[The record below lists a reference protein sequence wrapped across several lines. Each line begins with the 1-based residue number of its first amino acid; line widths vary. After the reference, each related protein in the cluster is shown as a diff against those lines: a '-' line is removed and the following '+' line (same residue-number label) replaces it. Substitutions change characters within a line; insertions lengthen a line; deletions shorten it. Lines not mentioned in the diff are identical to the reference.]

1 VDTVENLASRTN
13 LKKYELIDMLDFT
26 ESKYYD
32 WKRRYGQE
40 NKDNGNV
47 PKSHWILPEERERII
62 DYCEDRITKKG
73 YRKLAYEMLDKGIV
87 AVSASTVYNVLKE
100 EDMIIKDKESKVS
113 HRKKGEG
120 YNQPESPHEQWHTD
134 ISYIKVDGQNY
145 FLISV
150 LDGYSRY
157 ILSHDLR
164 VSMGTKDVEN
174 VVQKAVEKFEPDD
187 VQLISDNGTQYVS
200 NQFRT
205 YVNEISDTEI
215 LNGELDHVTTSVNYP
230 QSNGKIERFHR
241 TIKEES
247 VRRDSYVSL
256 EDARE
261 RIAEYIEYYNT
272 ERLHASLDYLTP
284 EDKLYGREEQRKQE
298 RDKKLEK
305 AKELRKNIWKN
316 EKRNYEHA

>member
-1 VDTVENLASRTN
+1 MDTVENLASRTN

-120 YNQPESPHEQWHTD
+120 YTQPERPHEQWHTD

-200 NQFRT
+200 NQFKT

-247 VRRDSYVSL
+247 VRRESYLSL

-284 EDKLYGREEQRKQE
+284 EDKLYGREEQRKHE

-305 AKELRKNIWKN
+305 AKKLRKNIWKN

>member
-1 VDTVENLASRTN
+1 MDTVENLASRTS
-13 LKKYELIDMLDFT
+13 LKKYELIDMLGFT

-32 WKRRYGQE
+32 WKRRYGQK

-62 DYCEDRITKKG
+62 EYCEDKIAHTG

-100 EDMIIKDKESKVS
+100 EDMIVKKKDRKVS
-113 HRKKGEG
+113 TKKKGEG
-120 YNQPESPHEQWHTD
+120 YNQPEKPHEQWHTD
-134 ISYIKVDGQNY
+134 ISYIQVDGKNY

-164 VSMGTKDVEN
+164 VSMATKDVES
-174 VVQKAVEKFEPDD
+174 VVQKAIEEFKPEN
-187 VQLISDNGTQYVS
+187 VQLISDNGAQYIS
-200 NQFRT
+200 NQFKT

-215 LNGELDHVTTSVNYP
+215 LEGELDHVTTSVNYP

-247 VRRDSYVSL
+247 VRKESYLSL

-272 ERLHASLDYLTP
+272 ERLHSSGIP
-284 EDKLYGREEQRKQE
+284 PFF
-298 RDKKLEK
+298 
-305 AKELRKNIWKN
+305 
-316 EKRNYEHA
+316 